1 MAEYEDFTIDQGAD
15 VAIEIHLKEQD
26 GSNKD
31 LTAHTITSKM
41 KRNYNADAD
50 GTVDFTTA
58 IGDPAT
64 NGVAILTLTNEQT
77 DQLITT
83 GRYVY
88 DVEISYVD
96 EDNNIIIERV
106 LEGKIKV
113 NPSVTR

>member
-1 MAEYEDFTIDQGAD
+1 MADYEDFTIDQGAD

-26 GSNKD
+26 GSAKD
-31 LTAHTITSKM
+31 LTAHTVTSKM
-41 KRNYNADAD
+41 KRNYNAGTD
-50 GTVDFTTA
+50 GTVDFTTT
-58 IGDPAT
+58 IGDPPT
-64 NGVAILTLTNEQT
+64 EGIAILALTNAQT
-77 DQLITT
+77 DALVTT

-96 EDNNIIIERV
+96 TDNNIIIERV